1 MNSQFIDNR
10 HDRGNTACMSTER
23 TTTDNRTIVGQ
34 AFAGLV
40 ETGDV
45 AAVERVLSEGFVH
58 HRPDSTS
65 STKPEWLA
73 SMRASLEK
81 IAGMQVEVLHV
92 LADGDHVVMHS
103 RRRLPSGPEITVV
116 DIMRFED
123 GLIAEA
129 WETIEPTTEAA
140 SHLTWWAPGE
150 R

>member
-1 MNSQFIDNR
+1 M
-10 HDRGNTACMSTER
+10 TTES
-23 TTTDNRTIVGQ
+23 TTTDNNKSIVAA

-45 AAVERVLSEGFVH
+45 AAVERVLSDGFVH

-65 STKPEWLA
+65 STKAEWLA

-81 IAGMQVEVLHV
+81 IAGMEVEVQHV

-103 RRRLPSGPEITVV
+103 RRRLPSGPEIAVV

-129 WETIEPTTEAA
+129 WETIEPTAEAA
-140 SHLTWWAPGE
+140 SHLTWWAPKDC
-150 R
+150 

>member
-1 MNSQFIDNR
+1 MTTQSTTSDNK
-10 HDRGNTACMSTER
+10 S
-23 TTTDNRTIVGQ
+23 IVAR

-45 AAVERVLSEGFVH
+45 ASVERVLSDGFVH
-58 HRPDSTS
+58 RRPDSTS
-65 STKPEWLA
+65 STKAEWLA
-73 SMRASLEK
+73 SMRASLEN
-81 IAGMQVEVLHV
+81 IAGMEVEVQHM
-92 LADGDHVVMHS
+92 LADGDHVVLQS

-129 WETIEPTTEAA
+129 WETIEPTAEAA

>member
-1 MNSQFIDNR
+1 M
-10 HDRGNTACMSTER
+10 TTES
-23 TTTDNRTIVGQ
+23 TTTDNKSIVAA

-45 AAVERVLSEGFVH
+45 AALERVLSDGFVH

-65 STKPEWLA
+65 SNKAEWLA
-73 SMRASLEK
+73 SVGGSLEK
-81 IAGMQVEVLHV
+81 IADMQVEVQHV

-103 RRRLPSGPEITVV
+103 RRRLPSGPEIAVV
-116 DIMRFED
+116 DIMRFDD

-129 WETIEPTTEAA
+129 WETIEPTAEAA
-140 SHLTWWAPGE
+140 GHLAWWDGAT

>member
-1 MNSQFIDNR
+1 M
-10 HDRGNTACMSTER
+10 TTESTS
-23 TTTDNRTIVGQ
+23 TDNKTIVGQ

-40 ETGDV
+40 ESGDV
-45 AAVERVLSEGFVH
+45 ASVERVLSDGFVH

-65 STKPEWLA
+65 STKAEWLA
-73 SMRASLEK
+73 SMRASLEH
-81 IAGMQVEVLHV
+81 IAGMQVEIEHM
-92 LADGDHVVMHS
+92 LADGDHVVLHS

-129 WETIEPTTEAA
+129 WETIEPTSEAA
-140 SHLTWWAPGE
+140 SHLTWWAPQE

>member
-1 MNSQFIDNR
+1 
-10 HDRGNTACMSTER
+10 MSTES
-23 TTTDNRTIVGQ
+23 TATDNKAIVGQ

-40 ETGDV
+40 ESGDV
-45 AAVERVLSEGFVH
+45 ASVERVLSDGFVH
-58 HRPDSTS
+58 HRPDSTT

-73 SMRASLEK
+73 SVRASLEH
-81 IAGMQVEVLHV
+81 IAGMHVEVLHV

-103 RRRLPSGPEITVV
+103 RRRLPSGPEIAVV

-129 WETIEPTTEAA
+129 WETIEPTSEAA

>member
-1 MNSQFIDNR
+1 M
-10 HDRGNTACMSTER
+10 TTES

-40 ETGDV
+40 ESGDV
-45 AAVERVLSEGFVH
+45 ASVERVLSDAFVH

-73 SMRASLEK
+73 SMRASLEH

-129 WETIEPTTEAA
+129 WETIEPTSEAA
-140 SHLTWWAPGE
+140 SHLTWWAPEE